1 MVMYALW
8 KWRCGLA
15 QISLQHTPRKTRS
28 ASKSSNGRSGRSGRT
43 SPKEEDEQNRQAL
56 IDGEY
61 NAVQALLRILPQ
73 GIKSKRWCD
82 HVLDVLSHMQN
93 LRKAVYQ
100 MQMRGAK
107 AVNEKSK
114 KVCMHRAEHYLQR
127 YCLLIA
133 YTSYLLHDY
142 KPPNVLVDGGGDDA
156 DDGVKGS
163 EPKKEQRVS
172 FAGWLKARA
181 AVKNC
186 IYSATLG

>member
-1 MVMYALW
+1 MAMYALW

-15 QISLQHTPRKTRS
+15 QISIQNTPRKSR
-28 ASKSSNGRSGRSGRT
+28 AGSKGSSKGRSGRT
-43 SPKEEDEQNRQAL
+43 SPKEDEELSRQSL

-61 NAVQALLRILPQ
+61 NAVSALLRILPQ

-100 MQMRGAK
+100 MQIRGAK

-114 KVCMHRAEHYLQR
+114 KVCYHRAEHYLQR

-133 YTSYLLHDY
+133 FTSYLLHDY
-142 KPPNVLVDGGGDDA
+142 KPPSSLLGGDGDGGA
-156 DDGVKGS
+156 KS
-163 EPKKEQRVS
+163 EEKEVHRVS
-172 FAGWLKARA
+172 FAEWLKARA
-181 AVKNC
+181 AVQNC
-186 IYSATLG
+186 IYSATLE